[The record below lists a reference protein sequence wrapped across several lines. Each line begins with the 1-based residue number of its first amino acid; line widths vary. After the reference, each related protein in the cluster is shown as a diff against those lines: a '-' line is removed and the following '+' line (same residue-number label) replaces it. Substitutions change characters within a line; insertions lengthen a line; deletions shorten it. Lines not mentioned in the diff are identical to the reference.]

1 MASGGS
7 AACAL
12 GQSAL
17 DQILGK
23 QPKPLNDQKKEEAK
37 KKVPDSLLNKSHSSE
52 IFFSPGPD
60 VLRAV

>member
-37 KKVPDSLLNKSHSSE
+37 KKVPYRLSFE
-52 IFFSPGPD
+52 
-60 VLRAV
+60 